1 MRKPNLGKPFHQQHT
16 PAFLLPAPP
25 TPALSRLLCATLGH
39 KKRLCVTAGRKGF
52 TGTPNGINLFSPRAF
67 NTPGDCKLGR
77 LGKELV
83 QNSDNKERGAFTS
96 SKSRDLHM
104 SPWRSTSGTPT
115 PGSRSLQGSPFLWAG
130 WLFPECLPTGTCWEQ
145 QRPWHQ

>member
-1 MRKPNLGKPFHQQHT
+1 MRKPNLGKPFRQQHT

-67 NTPGDCKLGR
+67 NTPGDCKLGW